1 MKWHLWIK
9 HRIAW
14 NQGFQVCHS
23 CMSSWTAWSV
33 IMPLEIIYGTNI
45 LLPSLL
51 LTSSNMQL
59 ESVFVLLLISS
70 PHTASGRFSRKW
82 KCINTEQFMLFSQTY
97 LALALPSDIFQ
108 TFCSWFLSENLVM
121 VVNFLMSQSKKKKP
135 HCSCF
140 KPTEI
145 KAVSCYGQSVCTSVA
160 VTVCSVQCLASPA
173 VHTSPPVLTHPISSV
188 DPYWAVWE

>member
-1 MKWHLWIK
+1 M
-9 HRIAW
+9 A
-14 NQGFQVCHS
+14 
-23 CMSSWTAWSV
+23 
-33 IMPLEIIYGTNI
+33 
-45 LLPSLL
+45 LL

-82 KCINTEQFMLFSQTY
+82 KSINTEQFMLFSQTY
-97 LALALPSDIFQ
+97 LALARPSDIFQ

-121 VVNFLMSQSKKKKP
+121 VVNFLMSQSKKKKKK

-160 VTVCSVQCLASPA
+160 VTVCSVQCLAFPA
-173 VHTSPPVLTHPISSV
+173 VHFTLLYLSSLIRFHLSIHTEQCESKEALV
-188 DPYWAVWE
+188 SCFCNYYLKK

>member
-1 MKWHLWIK
+1 M
-9 HRIAW
+9 A
-14 NQGFQVCHS
+14 
-23 CMSSWTAWSV
+23 
-33 IMPLEIIYGTNI
+33 
-45 LLPSLL
+45 LL

-82 KCINTEQFMLFSQTY
+82 KSINTEQFMLFSQTY
-97 LALALPSDIFQ
+97 LALSAPQWHISNLLLLISLWKPGNGGQLPHAP
-108 TFCSWFLSENLVM
+108 V
-121 VVNFLMSQSKKKKP
+121 KKKK

-145 KAVSCYGQSVCTSVA
+145 KAASCYGQSVCTSVA